1 MAPVQRRVK
10 LSTFLWAKGVC
21 SELLTLTCKYDFD
34 LRNYIFPSDWAD
46 SKFTKMGWDGGRGW
60 GLIGKREETEWWRPS
75 PRDTRLDRGRNG
87 TQPII
92 TDQAKLSFKDQES
105 IRAGRVWWGWQ
116 ENNLKCSKLCKSISQ
131 APANIMLTWQIG
143 LTPYTFPEEEYTL

>member
-1 MAPVQRRVK
+1 MK
-10 LSTFLWAKGVC
+10 KSTSGSSGAKGDAGDTAAGSSVKKEKASRILKGEKEIKHRNRGNERISQFC
-21 SELLTLTCKYDFD
+21 SRRRT
-34 LRNYIFPSDWAD
+34 R
-46 SKFTKMGWDGGRGW
+46 MG
-60 GLIGKREETEWWRPS
+60 IGKREETEWWRPS